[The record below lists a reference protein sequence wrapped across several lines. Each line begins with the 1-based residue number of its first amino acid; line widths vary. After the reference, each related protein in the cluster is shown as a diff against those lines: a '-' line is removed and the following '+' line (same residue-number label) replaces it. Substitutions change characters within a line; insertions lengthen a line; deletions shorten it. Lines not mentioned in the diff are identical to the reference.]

1 MSLDPEELK
10 RRRAGAQAKRQAQ
23 LLSEEEE
30 FTEEADEETPE
41 EDESSEDGC
50 AYQNFSNGYGKQPR
64 NAASGYKAYNSD
76 VTDTDLERYSE
87 EVRQPKKSGC
97 LGILAAGL
105 LLLTAV
111 AVAALLWW
119 YWKRGGVL

>member
-1 MSLDPEELK
+1 MYRDRDEALQRLQE
-10 RRRAGAQAKRQAQ
+10 Q

-50 AYQNFSNGYGKQPR
+50 AYQNFSNGYGKQP
-64 NAASGYKAYNSD
+64 GYKAYNSD

-87 EVRQPKKSGC
+87 EVRQPKRSGC

-111 AVAALLWW
+111 SVAALLWW

>member
-1 MSLDPEELK
+1 MRRDREEEL
-10 RRRAGAQAKRQAQ
+10 RRLQEQ
-23 LLSEEEE
+23 LLEEEEE
-30 FTEEADEETPE
+30 FTEEADEETLDDLLE
-41 EDESSEDGC
+41 EGDAFEDDR
-50 AYQNFSNGYGKQPR
+50 AYQNYSNGYGRQLR
-64 NAASGYKAYNSD
+64 NYASGYKAYNSD
-76 VTDTDLERYSE
+76 VTDTDLEHYSE

-119 YWKRGGVL
+119 YWKQGGFL